1 MRLLAARLLLLALLP
16 ACGST
21 SAAPASDGGAD
32 GGASP
37 DGGASVS
44 DVRGQRYC
52 EILLAKVTGTQVH
65 VDVYNTFGLNDC
77 PDAAWTAVN
86 APAVAADAAV
96 TTAILN
102 GPRYWMMNGFEG
114 SAFLEPT
121 PRTLGGIAM
130 RLAGAIDLPL
140 ASVGGLGRSP
150 YTPTSIQRSTTVR
163 FDAGQSVFELVG
175 PDAKVYELQS
185 YSVQKVAQTQAD
197 LPTLGTRLTLPT
209 GWTFR
214 TRTLAQTLRIA
225 TATTGGVA
233 TVVQDDLGNTYQLS
247 AQ

>member
-86 APAVAADAAV
+86 APAVRASSWRMSSLISCVPTIAPP
-96 TTAILN
+96 TRPSPPPSSTA
-102 GPRYWMMNGFEG
+102 R
-114 SAFLEPT
+114 A
-121 PRTLGGIAM
+121 
-130 RLAGAIDLPL
+130 
-140 ASVGGLGRSP
+140 
-150 YTPTSIQRSTTVR
+150 
-163 FDAGQSVFELVG
+163 
-175 PDAKVYELQS
+175 
-185 YSVQKVAQTQAD
+185 
-197 LPTLGTRLTLPT
+197 T
-209 GWTFR
+209 G
-214 TRTLAQTLRIA
+214 
-225 TATTGGVA
+225 
-233 TVVQDDLGNTYQLS
+233 
-247 AQ
+247 